1 MHKIQE
7 MAETRKEV
15 QKILRGNDVEEMI
28 EHLIKII
35 IFNSPKNINH
45 WKTEVY
51 SKFHGLPLMKHN
63 KKPPDKKFIFD
74 TIWDY
79 FGDRLEYIIDC
90 VIRKEPEEKLKSK
103 LDSVLANEVY
113 TKVLAYI
120 EWLSKKLSEKT
131 VVTNQEVY
139 DKLEELGL

>member
-1 MHKIQE
+1 
-7 MAETRKEV
+7 
-15 QKILRGNDVEEMI
+15 
-28 EHLIKII
+28 
-35 IFNSPKNINH
+35 
-45 WKTEVY
+45 
-51 SKFHGLPLMKHN
+51 MKHN

-90 VIRKEPEEKLKSK
+90 VIRKEQEEKLKSK
-103 LDSVLANEVY
+103 LDNVLANEVY

-120 EWLSKKLSEKT
+120 KWLSKKLSEKT